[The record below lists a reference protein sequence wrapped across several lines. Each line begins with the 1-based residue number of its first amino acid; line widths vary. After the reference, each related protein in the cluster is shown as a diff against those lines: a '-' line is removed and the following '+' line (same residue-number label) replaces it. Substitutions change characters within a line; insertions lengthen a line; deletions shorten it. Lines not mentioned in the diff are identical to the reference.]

1 MIILKNLKYLI
12 TITPIDWW
20 IRLNNERFFS
30 INLFI
35 YNILRCLLPMR
46 YRSSK
51 AILIVAVAYLA
62 VIFALASGV
71 FNAIIEGGRQG
82 AASFILP
89 TRSVQTIGETIV
101 TTMILFMGMVGV
113 FLVYRSGKATTLKT
127 REALL
132 ASGFAVTGMAL
143 ILGFRLIDFK
153 V

>member
-1 MIILKNLKYLI
+1 
-12 TITPIDWW
+12 
-20 IRLNNERFFS
+20 
-30 INLFI
+30 
-35 YNILRCLLPMR
+35 MR

-101 TTMILFMGMVGV
+101 TMMILFMGMVGT
-113 FLVYRSGKATTLKT
+113 FLLYRSGKAITSKT
-127 REALL
+127 QEGLL
-132 ASGFAVTGMAL
+132 AAGFAVIGISLM
-143 ILGFRLIDFK
+143 LGFRLIDLK
-153 V
+153 G

>member
-1 MIILKNLKYLI
+1 MII
-12 TITPIDWW
+12 TS
-20 IRLNNERFFS
+20 FS

-35 YNILRCLLPMR
+35 YNILKYLLPMH

-101 TTMILFMGMVGV
+101 TIMILFMGMVGA
-113 FLVYRSGKATTLKT
+113 FLLYRSGNAITPKT
-127 REALL
+127 QQGLL
-132 ASGFAVTGMAL
+132 AAGFAVIMISL
-143 ILGFRLIDFK
+143 MLGFRLIDFK

>member
-1 MIILKNLKYLI
+1 MH
-12 TITPIDWW
+12 
-20 IRLNNERFFS
+20 
-30 INLFI
+30 
-35 YNILRCLLPMR
+35 

-51 AILIVAVAYLA
+51 AVLIVAVAYLA
-62 VIFALASGV
+62 VVFALASGV

-113 FLVYRSGKATTLKT
+113 FLIYRSGKVTTLKT
-127 REALL
+127 REGLL
-132 ASGFAVTGMAL
+132 AAGFAVVGMAL

>member
-1 MIILKNLKYLI
+1 MH
-12 TITPIDWW
+12 
-20 IRLNNERFFS
+20 
-30 INLFI
+30 
-35 YNILRCLLPMR
+35 

-51 AILIVAVAYLA
+51 AIMIVAVAYLA

-113 FLVYRSGKATTLKT
+113 FLVYRSGKATTIKT
-127 REALL
+127 REGLL
-132 ASGFAVTGMAL
+132 AAGFAVVGMAL

>member
-1 MIILKNLKYLI
+1 
-12 TITPIDWW
+12 
-20 IRLNNERFFS
+20 
-30 INLFI
+30 
-35 YNILRCLLPMR
+35 MR

-51 AILIVAVAYLA
+51 AVLIVAVAYLA

-71 FNAIIEGGRQG
+71 FNSIIEGGRQG

-127 REALL
+127 REGLL
-132 ASGFAVTGMAL
+132 AAGFAVVGMAL

>member
-1 MIILKNLKYLI
+1 
-12 TITPIDWW
+12 
-20 IRLNNERFFS
+20 
-30 INLFI
+30 
-35 YNILRCLLPMR
+35 MR

-62 VIFALASGV
+62 VIFALASGI

-132 ASGFAVTGMAL
+132 AAGFAVTGMAL